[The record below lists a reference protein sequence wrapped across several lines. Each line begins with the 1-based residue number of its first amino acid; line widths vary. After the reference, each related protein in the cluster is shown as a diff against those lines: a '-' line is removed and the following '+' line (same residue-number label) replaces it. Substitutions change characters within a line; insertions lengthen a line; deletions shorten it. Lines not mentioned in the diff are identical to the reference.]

1 MRIKG
6 LEIDETAPNVRRMY
20 EQSIARLGSVPLPL
34 TAIAHRPEVAEAAT
48 ALAVALTRSKLVEP
62 RLKTLACVR
71 AAQIAGCPF

>member
-6 LEIDETAPNVRRMY
+6 LQIDETAPGVRRLY
-20 EQSIARLGSVPLPL
+20 EMSVERLGSVPLPL
-34 TAIAHRPEVAEAAT
+34 TALAHRPEVAETFT
-48 ALAVALTRSKLVEP
+48 ALTFALTRSKLVEP

>member
-6 LEIDETAPNVRRMY
+6 LQIDETAPGVRRLY
-20 EQSIARLGSVPLPL
+20 EKSVERLGSVPLPL

-48 ALAVALTRSKLVEP
+48 ALAAALTRSKLVES
-62 RLKTLACVR
+62 RLKTLVCIR